1 MVRKLMTAA
10 LVLTLALTAAG
21 CGTGNA
27 GTAANRWSGGMND
40 AATGNNAQDRR
51 WQDESETMDGAYSAN
66 EKGRVKGFEGYDP
79 TDPRLTESGSDAL
92 HKAKTDAKKGTTDLK
107 NAAKDMGDAA
117 KNAAKSIGD
126 TAEDALDDMT
136 GKTKN

>member
-1 MVRKLMTAA
+1 MSDLSPLSKCTA
-10 LVLTLALTAAG
+10 LRELSAAG
-21 CGTGNA
+21 CGTNNA
-27 GTAANRWSGGMND
+27 GTAANRWSGNMND

-51 WQDESETMDGAYSAN
+51 WQTGLEDMDGAYSAN

-79 TDPRLTESGSDAL
+79 TDPRLTETGSDEL
-92 HKAKTDAKKGTTDLK
+92 HKAKTDAKKGAADLK

-117 KNAAKSIGD
+117 KNAAKSIGN
-126 TAEDALDDMT
+126 TAEDALDDLT